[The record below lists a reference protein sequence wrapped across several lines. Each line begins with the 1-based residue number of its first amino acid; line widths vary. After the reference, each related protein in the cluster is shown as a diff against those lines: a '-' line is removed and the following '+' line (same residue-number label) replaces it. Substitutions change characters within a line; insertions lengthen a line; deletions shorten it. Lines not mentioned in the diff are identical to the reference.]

1 MIEHNPQ
8 TSQKLS
14 NCLYGCLLGG
24 AVGDALGLPFEGL
37 SAKRTQKLFR
47 NHQAY
52 NLMPLPFFGI
62 YGGMVSDDTEHAVM
76 TVQAFIKAQ
85 GNQDKFRKNLRMHLR
100 LWLLGLPAGI
110 GMATGRALFKLWAF
124 LPNSGVF
131 SAGNGGAMRSAVLG
145 VMLADSA
152 DLDELE
158 HLKRL
163 REFVTISTTITHTD
177 PKAVEGSMVVAL
189 SAWFNVYKADA
200 QHLDS
205 TQHNKQLLDLLT
217 EHIQCEELNRY
228 LQSAHKAVIEGKT
241 LNDYMLTEF
250 GQKQVT
256 GYMYHTI
263 PAVMFAY
270 FKYPFEPIKGLQC
283 LIKAGGDVDTT
294 CAIAGGIWGVNY
306 GEQMYQQIKGNWL
319 EPKITPKF
327 LRQLSEQLG
336 NTSPKTLRFGG
347 VVTLLRNL
355 VFLVI
360 VLLHGFRRLLPPY

>member
-1 MIEHNPQ
+1 MIKHSPQ

-24 AVGDALGLPFEGL
+24 AVSDSLGLPFEGL

-52 NLMPLPFFGI
+52 NLIPFI
-62 YGGMVSDDTEHAVM
+62 HGGMVSDDTEHAVM

-85 GNQDKFRKNLRMHLR
+85 G
-100 LWLLGLPAGI
+100 

-124 LPNSGVF
+124 LPDSGVF

-189 SAWFNVYKADA
+189 SAWFNAYKAYA

-205 TQHNKQLLDLLT
+205 TQHNQQLLDLLT
-217 EHIQCEELNRY
+217 EHIQCAELTGY
-228 LQSAHKAVIEGKT
+228 LQSAYQAVIEGKT
-241 LNDYMLTEF
+241 LNDYMLAEF

-319 EPKITPKF
+319 ELKITPKF
-327 LRQLSEQLG
+327 LRQLSEQLD
-336 NTSPKTLRFGG
+336 SKHPKTLRFGG